1 MDLDRDGV
9 QDTIGL
15 SLSPGGRSVTVQI
28 HFGGTTLRPAET
40 REIALDFIARRLL
53 VGDFDGDGNT
63 DVFFQEAGSP
73 SQDDRES
80 SNGMLLMGRPDGLF
94 DAYRHAPVVP
104 SFAVADLHT
113 PGVDEFVYGNAPVNP
128 AGDGGVRAAALENT
142 WPPATDVQCVDL
154 DGNGTRDIVT
164 STGDGSVEI
173 YAGLGAG
180 QFSTLPLQVADSF
193 AGTGPVHVAF
203 AHLAEPAASA
213 GTKIDAHLDM
223 VVASSSRSEVAVFHG
238 LGGGRFA
245 QGQVMQVGLSPSSVN
260 LQDVTSD
267 GIADIIVTSAGSNSL
282 WILRGL
288 GGGRFDD
295 AHPLILPTGEDPT
308 TAFVGNFDG
317 AGQNEIVTLDR
328 WSNAL
333 TFYRGATDAAAQPV
347 RIASGGVG
355 PTAAVVRDVNSD
367 GYDDLIVAN
376 RDSGQVTLFYGG
388 PTGLHKGQT
397 IDRPGTHPAAIAVGP
412 GLPSSYQ
419 FYVLDDG
426 SSGVEILSFAP
437 PPAEG
442 LTTEGIEPPKL
453 DPAPEVRLF
462 LQPTSGSTADS
473 VPVLLV
479 AQSEDE
485 ETAPGGGQAP
495 AHVPPLD
502 PVVGRPE
509 KPAAAAIG
517 IRATAEAIEPSEPNE
532 SAAQRYLLGLE
543 DIPAP
548 ALGPI
553 GSSSLPLL
561 AVEPE
566 RGARAEPVLPG
577 KPVKPTV
584 PAEDAALDARRD
596 VTAARESGVVAIG
609 DVIVGVVLALGLS
622 GGKSVQRLPGAGRDG
637 CVW

>member
-1 MDLDRDGV
+1 MFRPNRTTDHSRRPTLETLEGRTLLSATPLLPDSGSLVPGYSHLSFDRVLQAIPVIEKQLEATAPASAQGGAMPGPISADLDRDGV

-40 REIALDFIARRLL
+40 RAIALDFIARRLL

-63 DVFFQEAGSP
+63 DIFLQEAGSP
-73 SQDDRES
+73 SQDDGES

-94 DAYRHAPVVP
+94 DAYRHTPTVP

-128 AGDGGVRAAALENT
+128 ADDGGVRAAALDIT

-154 DGNGTRDIVT
+154 DGNGKRDIVT

-223 VVASSSRSEVAVFHG
+223 VVASSSRSEVAVFQG

-245 QGQVMQVGLSPSSVN
+245 QGQVMQVGLSPSSVI

-267 GIADIIVTSAGSNSL
+267 GIPDIIVTSAGSNSL
-282 WILRGL
+282 WIFRGL
-288 GGGRFDD
+288 GDGRFDD

-317 AGQNEIVTLDR
+317 AGPNEIVTLDR

-355 PTAAVVRDVNSD
+355 PTAAVVRDVNGD

-397 IDRPGTHPAAIAVGP
+397 IDRPGTHPAALAVGP
-412 GLPSSYQ
+412 GLPSTYQ

-442 LTTEGIEPPKL
+442 LTSESIEPPKL

-473 VPVLLV
+473 VPILLV

-485 ETAPGGGQAP
+485 ETAPGGGRQNGEARR
-495 AHVPPLD
+495 
-502 PVVGRPE
+502 GRHRDSGHGGGQRTLRAE
-509 KPAAAAIG
+509 R
-517 IRATAEAIEPSEPNE
+517 IRS
-532 SAAQRYLLGLE
+532 
-543 DIPAP
+543 P
-548 ALGPI
+548 ALPARPRRHPRAGPRPHRFI
-553 GSSSLPLL
+553 ESSAP
-561 AVEPE
+561 
-566 RGARAEPVLPG
+566 RRRA
-577 KPVKPTV
+577 
-584 PAEDAALDARRD
+584 
-596 VTAARESGVVAIG
+596 
-609 DVIVGVVLALGLS
+609 
-622 GGKSVQRLPGAGRDG
+622 
-637 CVW
+637 